1 MLPRHASS
9 RTTKRLPDI
18 HCTASGR
25 RAGKIKKENAV
36 VDDPLVLIL
45 MYFVVPLWLLA
56 GFADWL
62 CHRASH
68 IETTSGPKESVLHL
82 LQFAEVG
89 VALLAAL
96 FLEINAGVLAF
107 MIVMFF
113 VHEAT
118 ALWDVRYAV
127 AERSVTPIEQH
138 IHSFLEMLPLIAI
151 ICVSALHWD
160 QFKALFGFGPDPSR
174 FTLAWKAEPL
184 PLAYLMALMVAAL
197 LLAIIP
203 FAEELYRGVRARRV
217 RTRNDANACRP

>member
-1 MLPRHASS
+1 MV
-9 RTTKRLPDI
+9 
-18 HCTASGR
+18 
-25 RAGKIKKENAV
+25 N
-36 VDDPLVLIL
+36 DPLVLIL

-56 GFADWL
+56 GLADWV

-68 IETTSGPKESVLHL
+68 IETTSGPQESVLHL

-96 FLEINAGVLAF
+96 FLQINAGVLAF

-113 VHEAT
+113 IHEAT

-127 AERSVTPIEQH
+127 TERIVTPIEQH

-160 QFKALFGFGPDPSR
+160 QFRALFGLGPDQAR
-174 FTLAWKAEPL
+174 FMLAWKADPL
-184 PLAYLMALMVAAL
+184 PSAYLLAVLVAAVL
-197 LLAIIP
+197 FAIVP

-217 RTRNDANACRP
+217 MTRNDPNASHP

>member
-1 MLPRHASS
+1 ML
-9 RTTKRLPDI
+9 
-18 HCTASGR
+18 
-25 RAGKIKKENAV
+25 N
-36 VDDPLVLIL
+36 DPLVLIL

-68 IETTSGPKESVLHL
+68 IEVTSGARESVLHL

-89 VALLAAL
+89 VALLAAI

-107 MIVMFF
+107 MIVMFLI
-113 VHEAT
+113 HEAT

-127 AERSVTPIEQH
+127 TKRTVTPVEQL
-138 IHSFLEMLPLIAI
+138 IHSFLEIIPMTAI

-160 QFKALFGFGPDPSR
+160 QFKALFGFGPDQAR
-174 FTLAWKAEPL
+174 FILAWKAEPL
-184 PLAYLMALMVAAL
+184 PVSYLLALIVAAL

-203 FAEELYRGVRARRV
+203 FAEELYRGVRARR
-217 RTRNDANACRP
+217 ASQSGQ